1 MSLTLS
7 KAEIKR
13 LAEEREKLEAIKKQ
27 IQIEILR
34 PGDASNFPKKG
45 IDYIW
50 LLSYDNYHHWY
61 YNNHNFEGDSISIHY
76 KCFLPDGTM
85 IDNRYFYNYLI
96 CHIFLLL

>member
-13 LAEEREKLEAIKKQ
+13 LADEKERLEAIKKQ

-45 IDYIW
+45 KGIDFNDHFMFLIQY
-50 LLSYDNYHHWY
+50 L
-61 YNNHNFEGDSISIHY
+61 GDSVSIHY

-85 IDNRYFYNYLI
+85 IDNRYYIQIYQ
-96 CHIFLLL
+96 LLQL

>member
-13 LAEEREKLEAIKKQ
+13 LAEEKEKLEAIKKQ

-45 IDYIW
+45 IDYI
-50 LLSYDNYHHWY
+50 
-61 YNNHNFEGDSISIHY
+61 
-76 KCFLPDGTM
+76 
-85 IDNRYFYNYLI
+85 
-96 CHIFLLL
+96 